1 MVIDEHFVA
10 GPAGPAFQGIGG
22 SRSERAAASER
33 TPREKNEG
41 FGGSR
46 SERAAAS
53 ERSPREK
60 NEGFGG
66 SASERGPRE
75 TKNERGC

>member
-33 TPREKNEG
+33 TPPEKNEG

-46 SERAAAS
+46 
-53 ERSPREK
+53 
-60 NEGFGG
+60 
-66 SASERGPRE
+66 SERGPRE